1 MLSKSCS
8 KCGEDKPLAE
18 YHRDK
23 RSKDG
28 HYQQCKKCK
37 QKYFGSTS
45 FKASKKAYNQSP
57 KGIATRMWH
66 HIKDRLSGKSYNGI
80 KLGMEQ
86 SQFIEWAVPEIEL
99 FMNNSNETPSLDRI
113 DPDGNYSLDNL
124 RIISIKEN
132 ITRSRFLSAVNG
144 VNAESSRQDKLDY
157 ISKIIGYT
165 CENLKIQLSPEEI
178 VLLLD

>member
-1 MLSKSCS
+1 MR
-8 KCGEDKPLAE
+8 E
-18 YHRDK
+18 R
-23 RSKDG
+23 R
-28 HYQQCKKCK
+28 
-37 QKYFGSTS
+37 KYPADTTIFLVS
-45 FKASKKAYNQSP
+45 
-57 KGIATRMWH
+57 
-66 HIKDRLSGKSYNGI
+66 
-80 KLGMEQ
+80 
-86 SQFIEWAVPEIEL
+86 
-99 FMNNSNETPSLDRI
+99 DRI

-157 ISKIIGYT
+157 ISKIIDYT